1 MTPQDREL
9 NPEILAEIA
18 RHPGATLAGSIY
30 AVAEAD
36 RLAAAQ
42 RLERAGLWIHADVIM
57 DDRTH
62 RGVDLSLVHTLAER
76 RIGPLDIHVIAPEL
90 DGLIDEIC
98 AQKVDRVT
106 FPFES
111 CSDYAAVADT
121 AERIRA
127 SGAAAWLA
135 VAPATELAAVR
146 PCFEMLDGLL
156 IMLIEPGSTGAADPA
171 LAAKAGQTRPALPAG
186 VDGGINAVNL
196 GACLQAG
203 ADYVVSGRAL
213 LSAANLAVPMAGDPT
228 S

>member
-1 MTPQDREL
+1 MTPPDRYL
-9 NPEILAEIA
+9 DPEILAEIA

-36 RLAAAQ
+36 RLAAAR
-42 RLERAGLWIHADVIM
+42 RLEHAGLWIHADVIM
-57 DDRTH
+57 DDGTH
-62 RGVDLSLVHTLAER
+62 RGIELSLVRTLCER

-121 AERIRA
+121 AEQVRA

-135 VAPATELAAVR
+135 VAPATELASVR
-146 PCFEMLDGLL
+146 PCFDLVDGLL
-156 IMLIEPGSTGAADPA
+156 VMLIEPGSTGAADPT
-171 LAAKAGQTRPALPAG
+171 LATRAGQTRRVLPVG
-186 VDGGINAVNL
+186 VDGGVNSVNL

-213 LSAANLAVPMAGDPT
+213 FHSTAAVPATGDRT

>member
-1 MTPQDREL
+1 MTPRDQGL
-9 NPEILAEIA
+9 NPEILVEIA

-36 RLAAAQ
+36 RLAAAE
-42 RLERAGLWIHADVIM
+42 RLGRAGLWIHADVII

-62 RGVDLSLVHTLAER
+62 RGVDLSLVRTLAER

-98 AQKVDRVT
+98 AQEVDRVT

-111 CSDYAAVADT
+111 CADYTAVADT

-135 VAPATELAAVR
+135 VAPATELSAVR
-146 PCFEMLDGLL
+146 PCFDLLDGLL
-156 IMLIEPGSTGAADPA
+156 VMLIEPGSTGAADPA
-171 LAAKAGQTRPALPAG
+171 LATKAGQARPSLPAG
-186 VDGGINAVNL
+186 VDGGVDARNL

-203 ADYVVSGRAL
+203 AEYVVSGRAL
-213 LSAANLAVPMAGDPT
+213 LSVTPAPGHLA